1 MLSFGPAQNNLY
13 VLLKGKAKDKG
24 FPVACVARAVA
35 SLQFLSV
42 CVPVCKVTAAPIDRI
57 NKVRM
62 HKAVRINLQS
72 SWVLFLTPQIPFYIF
87 LFGVGVGQ
95 ALFLSIKEAAL
106 LGLS

>member
-1 MLSFGPAQNNLY
+1 
-13 VLLKGKAKDKG
+13 
-24 FPVACVARAVA
+24 
-35 SLQFLSV
+35 
-42 CVPVCKVTAAPIDRI
+42 
-57 NKVRM
+57 M